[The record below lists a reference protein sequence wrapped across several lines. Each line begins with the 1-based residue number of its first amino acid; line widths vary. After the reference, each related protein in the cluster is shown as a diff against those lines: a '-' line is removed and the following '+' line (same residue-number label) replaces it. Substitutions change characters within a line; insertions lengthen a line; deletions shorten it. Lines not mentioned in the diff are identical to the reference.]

1 MLLGGVSISTTPTS
15 TDDLVAKRQRRADSA
30 KRILDEILIA
40 ASLGQTRI
48 CKVSTLRHAFRAAGK
63 SASPELKEVATELG
77 RVGVTVTPIDI
88 QRSGTVALGL
98 AAGHPQAAGDIQESP
113 VITVSTWTPGHVS
126 HEEPLEATSDFGDGI
141 RWFTVG
147 APTTTSNDDDRHRW
161 AQEVFDALA
170 PHCDGLE
177 LPMVQDLLRI
187 DAQPKVEPYGNEEDG
202 IRSVSVPAIIAREG
216 IASADASKGV
226 RELTYELVE
235 SIVSTRWIITAWHS
249 TTTHAGR
256 SEATFGDPLARE
268 PIMAHVRYRWQ
279 RFGGET
285 AGDLGVLL
293 ARSLVET
300 YDASHRMLEGWVV
313 SWQFDF
319 FQSLSASSAE
329 AIETATLQISDLLSM
344 VGEFRR
350 RLKALKDAE
359 GATSDHSWYPGVT
372 RRQDVEE
379 KDSVTLLGDSL
390 ALADRKFNDLLE
402 SIRADMDLLMLRS
415 LGVQQRLNEV
425 QQKSNDRLQRKL
437 AQVTALI
444 LVPTLIAGIYGANTQ
459 LPGGDSWIGFELMLF
474 LMVTSA
480 ALVYLYMR
488 NYFHDREDSAG
499 NRLHDPR

>member
-1 MLLGGVSISTTPTS
+1 
-15 TDDLVAKRQRRADSA
+15 
-30 KRILDEILIA
+30 
-40 ASLGQTRI
+40 
-48 CKVSTLRHAFRAAGK
+48 
-63 SASPELKEVATELG
+63 
-77 RVGVTVTPIDI
+77 
-88 QRSGTVALGL
+88 
-98 AAGHPQAAGDIQESP
+98 
-113 VITVSTWTPGHVS
+113 
-126 HEEPLEATSDFGDGI
+126 
-141 RWFTVG
+141 
-147 APTTTSNDDDRHRW
+147 
-161 AQEVFDALA
+161 
-170 PHCDGLE
+170 
-177 LPMVQDLLRI
+177 
-187 DAQPKVEPYGNEEDG
+187 
-202 IRSVSVPAIIAREG
+202 VPAIIAREG

-359 GATSDHSWYPGVT
+359 GATSDHSWYPGAT
-372 RRQDVEE
+372 RHQDVEE
-379 KDSVTLLGDSL
+379 KDSVALLGDSL

-444 LVPTLIAGIYGANTQ
+444 LVPTLIAGIFGANTR
-459 LPGGDSWIGFELMLF
+459 LPGGDSWIGLELMLF

-488 NYFHDREDSAG
+488 TYFHDREEQRG
-499 NRLHDPR
+499 QRLDDPR